1 MLYFMHTFAYIALIR
16 LFSNAHVCIGQ
27 IDPAMSEVQ
36 RRKVDHLRRQE
47 VSIEDIARAAGV
59 SHSTVSRALRDSTL
73 ISVNVRERIQ
83 RLANEMGYTP
93 NAIAQSLQTRQTSTI
108 GLVVT
113 SIADQ
118 FWGDVMKGVEEVAR
132 ASDFSVFLS
141 ASHNDPDQEMAIIE
155 TFHRRRVDGILV
167 AASRITSN
175 YQKRLDHI
183 QVPTVLINSQAESEA
198 RLLHWVSVDDRQGAQ
213 LAVEHLLQL
222 GHRAIGYL
230 GISSRPRSN
239 QQRLLGYQ
247 NTLAAAGVQYR
258 DEWAVIMPGDEAS
271 HEEDVAAGQTSLPR
285 LLDAGVTAIFCYNDM
300 TALGVLV
307 ACRERGIAVPG
318 AMSVIGFD
326 DIRMASYATP
336 PLTTVQQPK
345 VLLGRLA
352 TQVMLELLHNRPGR
366 NHLLPPT
373 LMLRAST
380 APLTGG

>member
-1 MLYFMHTFAYIALIR
+1 
-16 LFSNAHVCIGQ
+16 
-27 IDPAMSEVQ
+27 MSEVQ

-113 SIADQ
+113 SIADP

-132 ASDFSVFLS
+132 ASVFGVFLS

-175 YQKRLDHI
+175 YQKRLIHI
-183 QVPTVLINSQAESEA
+183 QVPTVLINSQTESEA
-198 RLLHWVSVDDRQGAQ
+198 RLLHWVSVDDRKGAQ

-258 DEWAVIMPGDEAS
+258 DEWAVITPGDEAS

-300 TALGVLV
+300 TALGVLL

-373 LMLRAST
+373 LIQRAST